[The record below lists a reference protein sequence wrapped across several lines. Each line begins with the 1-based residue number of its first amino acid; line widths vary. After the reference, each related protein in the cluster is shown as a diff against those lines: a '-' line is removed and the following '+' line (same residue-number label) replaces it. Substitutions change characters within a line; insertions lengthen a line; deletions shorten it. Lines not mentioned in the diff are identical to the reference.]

1 MMLLLLLSK
10 MFYSVRLMFKTARM
24 RKIRMVTLEEYISP
38 TVSALHEQ
46 GLVQIRDISD
56 GIQQDPELAELVTPS
71 KVSPFTGKLS
81 SLLMKTNAI
90 SELLGNSLSEGH
102 GIKDTLKSFISPE
115 IPIQKEVENLDTEAL
130 INKAEDIIAQV
141 ESETKVIE
149 GKFSALDSETSVLN
163 SNKSLANRL
172 YSLDMDLALLSD
184 SKYTSTTVGRIKAES
199 ASEIESNLSKL
210 TDELDVFI
218 VPTGDK
224 ETATII
230 VVALKELSEEVYST
244 LRKFDFERIEVNNV
258 EGTPQQIISNADSR
272 LATIESERNSA
283 KADLRVIAERWD
295 DDILSLK
302 EELENEKEKNE
313 ILAAFVQTK
322 DTYMLEAW
330 VPVKDTEKVEQLVE
344 KSTEGHCTF
353 ELIEIEGTDDED
365 VPVLQTN
372 KGYVKPYEFLVDMY
386 SPVRYNAVDPTV
398 LVAIM
403 FPFLFGYCLTDAFY
417 GAIFA
422 IVGVIL
428 VRGLGKIKPS
438 MDAFGR
444 IMITC
449 GLWAIVLGLVTNGLL
464 GDFPERIIGYRL
476 PTVIPIIESFVH
488 PEVILIIALAIGIIY
503 TNIGFIIGTINDFR
517 YDQVKDAIGSKICWF
532 FLEGGIIFLAAGMLI
547 PALGTIGMII
557 GAALIIVCLGMLVY
571 ANGLYGVMDVFG
583 FLGNLISYARLLALC
598 LSTGGMAMTINIL
611 TNLCVDI
618 IPYIGIIVAVFIF
631 IFGHIANFLVQILGA
646 FINSLRLHYVEFFS
660 QFFEAG
666 KTKFNAFKSS
676 RTFTKLKN

>member
-1 MMLLLLLSK
+1 
-10 MFYSVRLMFKTARM
+10 MFKTARM
-24 RKIRMVTLEEYISP
+24 RRIRIVTLDEYIYP

-46 GLVQIRDISD
+46 GLVQINEISD
-56 GIQQDPELAELVTPS
+56 SIQQDPELAELVTPS
-71 KVSPFTGKLS
+71 KASAFTGKLS
-81 SLLMKTNAI
+81 SLLMKTNNI

-344 KSTEGHCTF
+344 KSTDGHCTF
-353 ELIEIEGTDDED
+353 ELIEVEGTDDED
-365 VPVLQTN
+365 VPILQTN

-386 SPVRYNAVDPTV
+386 SPVRYNAIDPTIF
-398 LVAIM
+398 VAIM

-417 GAIFA
+417 GAIFS

>member
-1 MMLLLLLSK
+1 
-10 MFYSVRLMFKTARM
+10 MFKTARM
-24 RKIRMVTLEEYISP
+24 RRIRIVTLDEYIYP

-46 GLVQIRDISD
+46 GLVQINEISD
-56 GIQQDPELAELVTPS
+56 SIQQDPELAELVTPS
-71 KVSPFTGKLS
+71 KASAFTGKLS
-81 SLLMKTNAI
+81 SLLMKTNNI

-115 IPIQKEVENLDTEAL
+115 IPVPREVDNLDTEEL
-130 INKAEDIIAQV
+130 INKAENILIQV

-163 SNKSLANRL
+163 SNKNLAKNL
-172 YSLDMDLALLSD
+172 YSLDMDLALLKN
-184 SKYTSTTVGRIKAES
+184 SKLTSITVGRINAES

-210 TDELDVFI
+210 TDELDTFI
-218 VPTGDK
+218 VPNDDK
-224 ETATII
+224 TTAII
-230 VVALKELSEEVYST
+230 VVVTLKEFGEDVYST
-244 LRKFDFERIEVNNV
+244 LRKFDFERLEVNNV
-258 EGTPQQIISNADSR
+258 EGNPQQVISNADSR

-283 KADLRVIAERWD
+283 KTDLRAIAERWD
-295 DDILSLK
+295 DDILALK
-302 EELENEKEKNE
+302 EELENEKEKND

-344 KSTEGHCTF
+344 KNTDGHCTF
-353 ELIEIEGTDDED
+353 ELIEVEGTDDED
-365 VPVLQTN
+365 VPILQTN

-386 SPVRYNAVDPTV
+386 SPVRYNAIDPTIF
-398 LVAIM
+398 VAIM

-417 GAIFA
+417 GAIFS

-428 VRGLGKIKPS
+428 VRGLGKVKPS

-464 GDFPERIIGYRL
+464 GDFPERIVGYRL
-476 PTVIPIIESFVH
+476 PTVIPMIESFVH
-488 PEVILIIALAIGIIY
+488 PEVILIIALTIGIIY
-503 TNIGFIIGTINDFR
+503 TNIGFIMGTINDFR
-517 YDQVKDAIGSKICWF
+517 YGNKKDAIGSKICWF

-547 PALGTIGMII
+547 PALGMAGTIVGVV
-557 GAALIIVCLGMLVY
+557 LILVCLGMLVY

-583 FLGNLISYARLLALC
+583 FLGNIISYARLLALC
-598 LSTGGMAMTINIL
+598 LSTGGMAMTVNIL
-611 TNLCVDI
+611 TNLCADI
-618 IPYIGIIVAVFIF
+618 IPYVGIIVAVFIF

-666 KTKFNAFKSS
+666 KNKFEAFKAD